1 MMPINIVYP
10 DAHTLNPGDLDWEP
24 LQQLGQLQAYDYTSK
39 DQVVE
44 RLKSADIVLVNKVIL
59 DRETLQALPRLRC
72 VCVTATGYNNVDTE
86 AARER
91 GIPVCN
97 VSGYSTPAVA
107 QHVFAMLLE
116 MTNQVGAHAVSVR
129 NGAWSGQPH
138 FAYWL
143 QTLDE
148 LQGKTMGIYGFGR
161 IGQAVAKIAMAFG
174 MAVKATHK
182 HPKRDAMAGVEFV
195 SLEQLFRESDVI
207 SLNAPLTENNVEIV
221 NADLL
226 GQMRPT
232 AYLIN
237 TGRGGLIN
245 EADLY
250 EALSAKKI
258 KGAALDVLQTEPP
271 REQHPLFNLDNCWV
285 TPHQAWASLAARQ
298 RLLNGVVDNIK
309 AFLDGQPQNVVNP

>member
-1 MMPINIVYP
+1 MSINIVYP
-10 DAHTLNPGDLDWEP
+10 DAHTLNPGDLDWGP
-24 LQQLGQLQAYDYTSK
+24 LQNLGQLQTYDYTPK

-44 RLKSADIVLVNKVIL
+44 RLKLADIALVNKVIL
-59 DRETLQALPRLRC
+59 DRETILALPRLQC
-72 VCVTATGYNNVDTE
+72 ICVTATGYNNVDTA

-91 GIPVCN
+91 SIPVCN

-116 MTNQVGAHAVSVR
+116 MTNQVGAHAASVR
-129 NGAWSGQPH
+129 EGDWAEQPH

-174 MAVKATHK
+174 MEVKATHK
-182 HPKRDAMAGVEFV
+182 HPKRDAMERVQFV
-195 SLEQLFRESDVI
+195 SLEQLFQESDVI
-207 SLNAPLTENNVEIV
+207 SLNAPLTEKNFEIV
-221 NADLL
+221 NSDLL
-226 GQMRPT
+226 GQMRPG

-237 TGRGGLIN
+237 TGRGGLIH
-245 EADLY
+245 EQDLY

-271 REQHPLFNLDNCWV
+271 KEQHPLFTLDNCWI
-285 TPHQAWASLAARQ
+285 TPHQAWASHAARQ
-298 RLLNGVVDNIK
+298 RLLNSVVENVQ
-309 AFLDGQPQNVVNP
+309 AFLNGQPINVVHP